1 MFARV
6 AARTGPKPVET
17 ARELRPSG
25 GRTLDANARAYF
37 EPRFGFD
44 FSQVRVFSDE
54 QAADA
59 AQSIGALAYTTGSNI
74 VFGKSR
80 YQPGTGEGLRLL
92 AHELTHVIQQGTG
105 RTTPAIQRDTPRG
118 QQTSPAD
125 ASDTGIRVSIT
136 KRLELVPKAAVQE
149 ALTRFLEQVQYKEG
163 TQTLPITEAVKFAVR
178 KMFAEDPTASA
189 TVEGLLKTSNRPSSP
204 EDFAQAV
211 TNLLPEFVEL
221 SRVAHLGTLSARGSS
236 TNPKSASDV
245 AGDVVVNS
253 TVGPLVKKLP
263 KSWQDTILDA
273 ARGAVTQGGLGILDA
288 AMSGSPLTA
297 DQQNAIH
304 SAIEAVIKQQTGSPA
319 KGQEE
324 AGSPYAPVQPPPS
337 APPIGSV
344 SAPGEHI
351 VSIPAKTWD
360 FPSGARIPKPNIP
373 QPPPASQAAS
383 VDQVI
388 QALDEESLIP
398 SAAKGKPEAT
408 NFDNARIL
416 AAALANLLADAD
428 KKKQH
433 TVQLTISGSYRHVD
447 DLREIFDRMETI
459 VRMVANA
466 LPENAANVDQVII
479 TPKRLKG
486 DKIPPQWTVHLHGN

>member
-1 MFARV
+1 V
-6 AARTGPKPVET
+6 EAAS
-17 ARELRPSG
+17 ELHPSG
-25 GRTLDANARAYF
+25 GRPLDANVRAFF
-37 EPRFGFD
+37 EPRFHFD
-44 FSQVRVFSDE
+44 FSQVRVFSDDR
-54 QAADA
+54 AAEA
-59 AQSIGALAYTTGSNI
+59 AHSIGALAYTTGSNI
-74 VFGKSR
+74 VFGNGR
-80 YQPGTGEGLRLL
+80 YQPGTSEGLRLL

-105 RTTPAIQRDTPRG
+105 RTTPVIQRDTPRG
-118 QQTSPAD
+118 QQTNPPEND
-125 ASDTGIRVSIT
+125 DTGIHVSIT
-136 KRLELVPKAAVQE
+136 TRLELVSKADVQE
-149 ALTRFLEQVQYKEG
+149 ALTHFLEQVQYKEG

-204 EDFAQAV
+204 AGFAQAV
-211 TNLLPEFVEL
+211 TNLLPEFVPL
-221 SRVAHLGTLSARGSS
+221 ARVAHLGTLSAKGSS
-236 TNPKSASDV
+236 TSSKSASDV
-245 AGDVVVNS
+245 AGTVVVDS

-273 ARGAVTQGGLGILDA
+273 ARGAVTAGGLGILDSV
-288 AMSGSPLTA
+288 MSSSPLTA

-304 SAIEAVIKQQTGSPA
+304 SAIEAVIKQESGSSSKGRQEEGSPL
-319 KGQEE
+319 
-324 AGSPYAPVQPPPS
+324 APVRPPPS

-351 VSIPAKTWD
+351 FSIPAKTWD
-360 FPSGARIPKPNIP
+360 FPGATRIPKPNIP
-373 QPPPASQAAS
+373 QPPPASQAPS

-398 SAAKGKPEAT
+398 AAAKGKPEAT

-428 KKKQH
+428 RKKQH

-447 DLREIFDRMETI
+447 DLREIFEKMEI
-459 VRMVANA
+459 IAHLVADA
-466 LPENAANVDQVII
+466 LPGKAANVDQVII
-479 TPKRLKG
+479 SPKRVKG